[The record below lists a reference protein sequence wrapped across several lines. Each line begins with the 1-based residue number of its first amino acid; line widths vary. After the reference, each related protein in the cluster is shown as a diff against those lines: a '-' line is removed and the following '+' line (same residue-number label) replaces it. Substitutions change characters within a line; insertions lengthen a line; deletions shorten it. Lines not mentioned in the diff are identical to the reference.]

1 MESRFVTLVDLDNN
15 YIKVNGKDIVKTDIP
30 ILLEVNTT
38 INDLKNSAEYVH
50 IDFDKVSLI
59 GISIVKLHK

>member
-1 MESRFVTLVDLDNN
+1 MESRFVTLVDSDNDF
-15 YIKVNGKDIVKTDIP
+15 IKVYGKDIVKTDIP
-30 ILLEVNTT
+30 ILLEADTT
-38 INDLKNSAEYVH
+38 ISQLKNRAEYVH